1 MPKKCTERILQK
13 EDHSTWIMDV
23 DGCQCPRLWWAIE
36 ITENKTTNQQ
46 NQETQLLQQLRA
58 SMILWLFPFQP
69 LFTAGFV
76 ALIDMFKP
84 HTHAILTTAPG
95 LGLVFLRLGVLE
107 GRVEDGPE
115 LLVRSSDS
123 SVKVELTKDQNL
135 HDKWKP
141 GCGPSWLSVA

>member
-1 MPKKCTERILQK
+1 M
-13 EDHSTWIMDV
+13 
-23 DGCQCPRLWWAIE
+23 
-36 ITENKTTNQQ
+36 
-46 NQETQLLQQLRA
+46 
-58 SMILWLFPFQP
+58 
-69 LFTAGFV
+69 

-95 LGLVFLRLGVLE
+95 LGLVFFRLGVLE

-135 HDKWKP
+135 HDKCKRLTRMRP
-141 GCGPSWLSVA
+141 LFFAQCCLAASLMFAAGRFMVDIH